1 MHTLHNMAGRA
12 VCAVPA
18 GIEIK
23 EADSLAEL
31 KAAIGSHTKVAAE
44 GFKQFREHAEKT
56 SGALSEIDARLLDM
70 EQKVSRR
77 GVGGGETRRQT
88 WGETVTQSDE
98 FKSFVAGGARGL
110 CRIEV
115 KTVTSAAN
123 SGGALVAPDRQA
135 EVITLPRQRPV
146 VRSLLA
152 PGTTTGNN
160 VQFMRQTVYTNN
172 AAIVLEGALKPES
185 NITYALT
192 DAKVQTIAHWIPAS
206 RQIVD
211 DAPQLMSIV
220 DSDLRYGLD
229 EAEEQQLL
237 LGAGLEDDL
246 LGLVTAATAYNT
258 AANAAGDNR
267 ADTILKAISQA
278 EAASQLPMTGI
289 VLNSSDWA
297 GMVGMK
303 GTDGH
308 YLGAG
313 PFSQITPTLWGRPVV
328 ETTAMPAG
336 TFLVLNGTQAAQ
348 IFDRMSAE
356 VLISQDH
363 ADFFVK
369 NLLAIRAEKR
379 LALVIKRPQALVKG
393 SFPA

>member
-1 MHTLHNMAGRA
+1 MNVHHNMAGRT
-12 VCAVPA
+12 VCAIPL

-23 EADSLAEL
+23 EDGIAEL
-31 KAAIGSHTKVAAE
+31 KSVLDSYTKTTAG
-44 GFKQFREHAEKT
+44 GFRQLADHAEKT
-56 SGALSEIDARLLDM
+56 ADEVQAIDARLSHV
-70 EQKVSRR
+70 EQKSARSGYG
-77 GVGGGETRRQT
+77 GVPAPRT
-88 WGETVTQSDE
+88 WGESVAESDE

-110 CRIEV
+110 CRVEV

-135 EVITLPRQRPV
+135 EVITLPRRRLT
-146 VRSLLA
+146 VRALIA
-152 PGTTTGNN
+152 PGTTTSNN
-160 VQFMRQTVYTNN
+160 VQFMRETVHTNN

-211 DAPQLMSIV
+211 DAPQFMSVV
-220 DSDLRYGLD
+220 DSALRDGLD
-229 EAEEQQLL
+229 QAEELQLL

-246 LGLVTAATAYNT
+246 TGLMTAATAFNT
-258 AANAAGDNR
+258 AANAEGDNR

-297 GMVGMK
+297 GMVGLK
-303 GTDGH
+303 GVDGH

-313 PFSQITPTLWGRPVV
+313 PFSPVPPSLWGRAVV

-336 TFLVLNGTQAAQ
+336 QFLVLNGNQAAQ

-379 LALVIKRPQALVKG
+379 LALVIKRVQALVKG

>member
-1 MHTLHNMAGRA
+1 VDATQLIERFNAYHTEVKGL
-12 VCAVPA
+12 
-18 GIEIK
+18 
-23 EADSLAEL
+23 L
-31 KAAIGSHTKVAAE
+31 
-44 GFKQFREHAEKT
+44 
-56 SGALSEIDARLLDM
+56 SGTQESVQENSARLSDL
-70 EQKVSRR
+70 EQKMSRR
-77 GVGGGETRRQT
+77 GVGGDETRRQT

-135 EVITLPRQRPV
+135 EVITLPRRRPV
-146 VRSLLA
+146 IRSLLA

-172 AAIVLEGALKPES
+172 AAIVLEGAVKPES
-185 NITYALT
+185 NIAYALA
-192 DAKVQTIAHWIPAS
+192 DSKVQTIAHWIPAS

-258 AANAAGDNR
+258 TANAAGDNR
-267 ADTILKAISQA
+267 ADTILKAISQG
-278 EAASQLPMTGI
+278 ESASQLPMTGI

-313 PFSQITPTLWGRPVV
+313 PFSQITPSLWGRPVV
-328 ETTAMPAG
+328 ETTVMPAG

-369 NLLAIRAEKR
+369 NQIAIRAEKR